1 MKDVIKILSNGTL
14 RAVALLVLLVASF
27 FVFDRLG
34 LGHFGKETAFSVL
47 QYFATFGPVAL
58 GLGLTIMVREFDIS
72 IAGMFGLGSC
82 IAVVVGR
89 YDPVLGLVAAIAIGL
104 GGGAVQ
110 GLAMVRLGLS
120 SVAVSLGGLLTFGGL
135 AYLLTGNRT
144 VSSGRMDLALIV
156 NSPILEIFSFRSLIA
171 VLLFAITALFVAYT
185 RTGRDMIAVGGDRQ
199 AATTAGVKTD
209 AILIGTFAVSGFLSA
224 VSGGLLSFSLAAAS
238 PAGLSDVSVP
248 AVAAVILGGAS
259 FSGGTGR
266 PLGTATGVLIL
277 GLLRTGLTAL
287 GVPPYAHEIVTGGVL
302 LSVAIADG
310 GEFTRRLYNMTVK
323 RRGWFGRDSR

>member
-1 MKDVIKILSNGTL
+1 MKRVINILSDGTL
-14 RAVALLVLLVASF
+14 RAIALLVLIVASF
-27 FVFDRLG
+27 FAFDRLG
-34 LGHFGKETAFSVL
+34 LGHFGKDTAFSVL

-82 IAVVVGR
+82 ITVVVGR
-89 YDPVLGLVAAIAIGL
+89 YDPLLGLVVASAVGL
-104 GGGAVQ
+104 GGGVAQ

-120 SVAVSLGGLLTFGGL
+120 SVAVSLGGLLTFSGI
-135 AYLLTGNRT
+135 AYVLTGNRT

-156 NSPILEIFSFRSLIA
+156 NSPIFEIFSLRSLIA
-171 VLLFAITALFVAYT
+171 ILLVVVAALVVAYT
-185 RTGRDMIAVGGDRQ
+185 RIGRDMIAVGGDRQ
-199 AATTAGVKTD
+199 AATTAGVKTG
-209 AILIGTFAVSGFLSA
+209 AILVGTFAISGFLSA
-224 VSGGLLSFSLAAAS
+224 ASGALLSFSLAAAS

-277 GLLRTGLTAL
+277 GLLRTGLTTL
-287 GVPPYAHEIVTGGVL
+287 GVPPYVHELATGAVL

-310 GEFTRRLYNMTVK
+310 GDFMRRLYDLTTP
-323 RRGWFGRDSR
+323 RRRRV

>member
-1 MKDVIKILSNGTL
+1 MNPVLKILSDGTL
-14 RAVALLVLLVASF
+14 RAVALLVLIVASF

-34 LGHFGKETAFSVL
+34 LGHFGKDTAFSVL

-82 IAVVVGR
+82 IAVVVGQ
-89 YDPVLGLVAAIAIGL
+89 YDPLLGLAAAIAVGL
-104 GGGAVQ
+104 IGGAFQ
-110 GLAMVRLGLS
+110 GYAMVRLGLS

-135 AYLLTGNRT
+135 AYVLTGNRT

-156 NSPILEIFSFRSLIA
+156 NSPILEIFSLRSLIA
-171 VLLFAITALFVAYT
+171 VLLFAVAALFVSYT
-185 RTGRDMIAVGGDRQ
+185 RIGRDMIAVGGDRQ

-224 VSGGLLSFSLAAAS
+224 ISGALLSFSLAAAS

-277 GLLRTGLTAL
+277 GLLRTGLTTL
-287 GVPPYAHEIVTGGVL
+287 GVPPYVHEIVTGGVL

-310 GEFTRRLYNMTVK
+310 GDFMRRLYDVTIK
-323 RRGWFGRDSR
+323 RRARV